1 MKPWLKKSFFDV
13 VNFTANIM
21 LDKHISLVCE
31 YEHIRTNDY
40 SRSETLQFNNNM
52 CIYQSINVI
61 WISFIVLWYFC
72 IIMSFNILLNGKLQN
87 IVFIL
92 FRCQICPYRSKDS
105 SQLTVHLR
113 SHTGDSPFVCPYEGC
128 STSFKTNSDL
138 KRHIRIH
145 TGEKPY
151 KCPHCSY
158 RCAIKCKLH
167 VRWIKICID
176 YYMIII
182 FFYADLLMITY
193 VFTFFML
200 PPKPTWKTI
209 SVSTTKSPIYSA
221 VNYVTSMSTIKMP

>member
-1 MKPWLKKSFFDV
+1 
-13 VNFTANIM
+13 
-21 LDKHISLVCE
+21 
-31 YEHIRTNDY
+31 
-40 SRSETLQFNNNM
+40 M

-167 VRWIKICID
+167 IHWIKICMD
-176 YYMIII
+176 H
-182 FFYADLLMITY
+182 F
-193 VFTFFML
+193 VV
-200 PPKPTWKTI
+200 W
-209 SVSTTKSPIYSA
+209 
-221 VNYVTSMSTIKMP
+221 

>member
-1 MKPWLKKSFFDV
+1 
-13 VNFTANIM
+13 
-21 LDKHISLVCE
+21 
-31 YEHIRTNDY
+31 
-40 SRSETLQFNNNM
+40 
-52 CIYQSINVI
+52 
-61 WISFIVLWYFC
+61 
-72 IIMSFNILLNGKLQN
+72 MSFNILLNGKLQN

-167 VRWIKICID
+167 IH
-176 YYMIII
+176 
-182 FFYADLLMITY
+182 
-193 VFTFFML
+193 
-200 PPKPTWKTI
+200 
-209 SVSTTKSPIYSA
+209 
-221 VNYVTSMSTIKMP
+221 

>member
-1 MKPWLKKSFFDV
+1 M
-13 VNFTANIM
+13 
-21 LDKHISLVCE
+21 
-31 YEHIRTNDY
+31 
-40 SRSETLQFNNNM
+40 
-52 CIYQSINVI
+52 
-61 WISFIVLWYFC
+61 
-72 IIMSFNILLNGKLQN
+72 ILNWKLQN
-87 IVFIL
+87 IISIL

-113 SHTGDSPFVCPYEGC
+113 SHTGDSPFVCPYESC

-167 VRWIKICID
+167 IHWIKIYMD
-176 YYMIII
+176 YYHYI
-182 FFYADLLMITY
+182 LLCRFIDDHLPIY
-193 VFTFFML
+193 FFML

-209 SVSTTKSPIYSA
+209 SVSITKSPIYSP
-221 VNYVTSMSTIKMP
+221 VNYVTSIPTIKMP